1 MQFVRASVFERVKR
15 EAEERM
21 EILNRAQAELAEAR
35 QRVEQLEQKLDA
47 LSKSKEKKE
56 VKK

>member
-1 MQFVRASVFERVKR
+1 MQFVKASVYERLKL
-15 EAEERM
+15 EAEDHLIILDRM
-21 EILNRAQAELAEAR
+21 RAELSEAR

-47 LSKSKEKKE
+47 LSKTKEKKE